1 MVALV
6 HQLNALDFSHVNGYT
21 AMYIRASFECLIA
34 TTTDCK
40 FDVVLKYICPHG
52 SEELS
57 YSGTSLRGKDVNR
70 LKIGLYPG
78 EIFVV
83 RKCVEVVLLKPL
95 DNIARVYLYHS
106 IAVSLFDQEIPP
118 LEIRLRVSL
127 IWM

>member
-1 MVALV
+1 MVVLV

-21 AMYIRASFECLIA
+21 AMYIGASLECLIA

-40 FDVVLKYICPHG
+40 FDVVLKYIYPDS

-57 YSGTSLRGKDVNR
+57 YSGTSLGGKDVIR

-83 RKCVEVVLLKPL
+83 RKCVEVVLLRPL
-95 DNIARVYLYHS
+95 NNFARVYLYHS
-106 IAVSLFDQEIPP
+106 IAVSLFDQEIPSD
-118 LEIRLRVSL
+118 EIRLGVSL